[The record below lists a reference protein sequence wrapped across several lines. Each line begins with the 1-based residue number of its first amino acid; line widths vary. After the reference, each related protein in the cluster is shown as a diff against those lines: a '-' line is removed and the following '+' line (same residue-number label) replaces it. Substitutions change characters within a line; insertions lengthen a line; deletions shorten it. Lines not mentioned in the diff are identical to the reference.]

1 MVRVSIIVPSYNRK
15 EILKEALKA
24 LFNQNYPWN
33 QYEIVLVDDGSTD
46 GTEQM
51 VKSLS
56 SPCRLKYL
64 KNRERMGAWKTRNRG
79 IKEAEGEFIIF
90 TDSDVIVLSDF
101 IEQHLNYHKR
111 YGDVIVN
118 GELIQIS
125 SLDEVGKKRKGV
137 FDISF
142 SPFDTANVSVRKD
155 FLLEAGLFDESFS
168 AYGWQDIELGYR
180 LIKKGLKR
188 KKNRSAL
195 GYHYKEKRSS
205 FNLNYLCEKEKMR
218 GISGALYYR
227 KHPELKV
234 KLATQCNPLFAFAF
248 IGKWVDEKRRG
259 KKLLEFAEK
268 HRIDWLYNSL
278 VKLTTCHY
286 YLQGFRETIK
296 KQENEKNGRT
306 YQKEED

>member
-1 MVRVSIIVPSYNRK
+1 MVKISIIIPSYNRK

-24 LFNQNYPWN
+24 LFNQNYPKDK
-33 QYEIVLVDDGSTD
+33 YEIVLVDDGSTD
-46 GTEQM
+46 GTEEM
-51 VKSLS
+51 VSSLS

-64 KNRERMGAWKTRNRG
+64 KNGERMGAPRTRNRG

-101 IEQHLNYHKR
+101 IEQHLNYHKK
-111 YGDVIVN
+111 YGDVIVS

-125 SLDEVGKKRKGV
+125 SLNEVGKKKKGI

-142 SPFDTANVSVRKD
+142 SPFDTANVSVRKN
-155 FLLEAGLFDESFS
+155 FLLEVELFDESFS

-180 LIKKGLKR
+180 LIKGGLKR

-195 GYHYKEKRSS
+195 GYHYKGKKGS
-205 FNLNYLCEKEKMR
+205 FNLDYLCEKEKMR
-218 GISGALYYR
+218 GISGALYYK
-227 KHPELKV
+227 KHPEFKV

-248 IGKWVDEKRRG
+248 IGKWIDEKEKG

-268 HRIDWLYNSL
+268 HKIGWLYSSL

-296 KQENEKNGRT
+296 NQGNR
-306 YQKEED
+306 